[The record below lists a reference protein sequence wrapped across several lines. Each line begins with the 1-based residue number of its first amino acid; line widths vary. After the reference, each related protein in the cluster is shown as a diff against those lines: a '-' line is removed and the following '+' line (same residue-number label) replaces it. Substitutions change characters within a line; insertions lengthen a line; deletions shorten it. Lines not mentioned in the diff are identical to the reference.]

1 MRLSSDE
8 KSAIIQ
14 AVERLDPGAEIYL
27 FGSRVDDT
35 KKGGDI
41 DILIFSDRLTFEDKL
56 EIKAYLFERIE
67 EQKIDLIISVDE
79 SDPFIRMALKQGV
92 RLK

>member
-14 AVERLDPGAEIYL
+14 AVERLDPGAGIYL

-67 EQKIDLIISVDE
+67 EQKIDLIISQDE

>member
-56 EIKAYLFERIE
+56 KIKAYLFERIE